1 MRNGSRFTDLP
12 GYATMQ
18 FYQEVQNRDP
28 RLSGTIRTPGYMREG
43 TTVTLP
49 PDLGATVTG
58 YQLIKFVT
66 DPSHDK
72 INGSLVP
79 LRSEEHTSE
88 LQSLMRI
95 SYAVFCLKKQNNK
108 HLQYHNIPNSNQTT

>member
-1 MRNGSRFTDLP
+1 MRPRPPISTRTDTLFPYTTLFRSYLMRNGSRFTDLP

-58 YQLIKFVT
+58 YQLI
-66 DPSHDK
+66 
-72 INGSLVP
+72 
-79 LRSEEHTSE
+79 RSEEHTSE

-95 SYAVFCLKKQNNK
+95 SYAVFCLKKKNNK
-108 HLQYHNIPNSNQTT
+108 QF